1 MFTGPD
7 PEIFVVPSFF
17 VTRLA
22 KMIFR
27 EDFRLYGYEPQAFQW
42 MADQNDK
49 DSHEPDI
56 DTL

>member
-7 PEIFVVPSFF
+7 PEIFVTLIF

-27 EDFRLYGYEPQAFQW
+27 EDFRLYGYDPQAFQW
-42 MADQNDK
+42 MTDQNDK
-49 DSHEPDI
+49 DSLESDI
-56 DTL
+56 DIF

>member
-7 PEIFVVPSFF
+7 PEIFVTLIF

-27 EDFRLYGYEPQAFQW
+27 EDFRLYGYDPQAFQW

-49 DSHEPDI
+49 DSLESDI
-56 DTL
+56 DIF